1 MCCWTPTN
9 NMVNLLCAGVSEQL
23 VFDDYKSS
31 GNLMWRSFKWP
42 FFRRNMAALM
52 GLEAVLY
59 LFCILLKSYM
69 LLWKLKCTNKVPQCI
84 WSNNLI
90 HMVEVI
96 PLVNIQLNMLSHSLC
111 SVDLSLLNRCCLNS
125 DLCKFWSMLSL
136 FSPLSWCPCVGLRNR
151 NVGVSH
157 IYNYFIDVQYCR
169 IITISHHRS
178 RLQQC

>member
-1 MCCWTPTN
+1 
-9 NMVNLLCAGVSEQL
+9 MVNLLCAGVSLQP
-23 VFDDYKSS
+23 DDYKSS
-31 GNLMWRSFKWP
+31 VKYVKIFSLT
-42 FFRRNMAALM
+42 FFYFIFLRRNVGALR
-52 GLEAVLY
+52 GLGAVLY
-59 LFCILLKSYM
+59 LFWILLKSYM

-136 FSPLSWCPCVGLRNR
+136 SSLRSWCACVGLRSR

-157 IYNYFIDVQYCR
+157 IYGYFIDVQYCR
-169 IITISHHRS
+169 IVTMSHHSIRI
-178 RLQQC
+178 RLQQY